1 MRFTLK
7 YGALLAF
14 LATTPI
20 AVAHAQTHDH
30 HRLSAAPSSLP
41 PAPPHMAGMV
51 HPALA
56 PGTTAAAFHQQMDS
70 VMTVMDRGMQ
80 QMGGVPPTDLD
91 ASFAAMM
98 VPHHQGAV
106 DMARLQ
112 LLYGQD
118 PELRRLAQSIIAEQ
132 QIEIQQMQAWLRQ
145 HNALNVSPAPTPP
158 APPTPAAPAHH

>member
-1 MRFTLK
+1 
-7 YGALLAF
+7 
-14 LATTPI
+14 
-20 AVAHAQTHDH
+20 
-30 HRLSAAPSSLP
+30 
-41 PAPPHMAGMV
+41 MAGMV